1 MLMKA
6 FENHRISFRK
16 RIQLRLAAGI
26 AIMLCG
32 IAIFVFSM
40 VMEDISGIHSFNIGF
55 YCGFGGGFF
64 GAGIA
69 TALQCLHFLRDKQRL
84 KAQELKETDER
95 NIFVAARAA
104 QAAFY
109 VALSIVLVAVLITGL
124 IPAAQVIFSTL
135 LIVLLLMFVA
145 WLITYIVCN
154 KLY

>member
-6 FENHRISFRK
+6 FENRRISFRK

-26 AIMLCG
+26 IIMLCG

-40 VMEDISGIHSFNIGF
+40 IMGHNIGLHSFNHGF
-55 YCGFGGGFF
+55 YAGFGGGFF

-69 TALQCLHFLRDKQRL
+69 TALQCLHFLRDEQRL

-109 VALSIVLVAVLITGL
+109 VVLTLVLVATLVTGL
-124 IPAAQVIFSTL
+124 IPAAQVIFTTL
-135 LIVLLLMFVA
+135 LAVLLLMFVA